1 MSHKTLTV
9 FALVGA
15 LSFPAHPGIA
25 QEAPS
30 LHQGQWPI
38 QNGIKRQLTR
48 ERSIDCT
55 MSLCQ
60 KALVRRTIPESRECA
75 NSTGICDPIK
85 RLTPGFWPG
94 PRAHCR
100 RSMITT

>member
-15 LSFPAHPGIA
+15 LSFPVQRGIA

-38 QNGIKRQLTR
+38 QNGIKRQPTQNELRALHDRDVTPNDAR
-48 ERSIDCT
+48 EIDRLYNEL
-55 MSLCQ
+55 MSN
-60 KALVRRTIPESRECA
+60 SY
-75 NSTGICDPIK
+75 NSTHHTGIA
-85 RLTPGFWPG
+85 RM
-94 PRAHCR
+94 R
-100 RSMITT
+100 

>member
-38 QNGIKRQLTR
+38 QNGIKRQPTQNELRALHDRDVTPNVSVADDMSGLGSA
-48 ERSIDCT
+48 RS
-55 MSLCQ
+55 
-60 KALVRRTIPESRECA
+60 VR
-75 NSTGICDPIK
+75 
-85 RLTPGFWPG
+85 
-94 PRAHCR
+94 
-100 RSMITT
+100 